1 MYRVLGK
8 DLLSPYQGRL
18 LCAEC
23 CEEICYHHI
32 RGDCCV
38 QGAVKKT
45 CYHHIRGDCCVQG
58 AVKRL
63 VVTISGETVVY
74 RVL

>member
-1 MYRVLGK
+1 MYRVLRK
-8 DLLSPYQGRL
+8 DLLPYQGRM

-32 RGDCCV
+32 RG
-38 QGAVKKT
+38 G
-45 CYHHIRGDCCVQG
+45 CCVQG

-63 VVTISGETVVY
+63 VITISGEAVCCVQGAVKKIITISGETVVC